1 MGAGAWLEAER
12 LAGRGA
18 LRDIASMPSVAFLL
32 SLMLATEPLPSLAG
46 RWTAGDCTEP
56 GGGALLS
63 RDGTYVEA
71 GGHGRWYVNQ
81 GMLVIEVVAPP
92 TITFESASPELL
104 ALDAD
109 HRLRIIGPDLLEA
122 EAGGHIK
129 RFRRCT

>member
-1 MGAGAWLEAER
+1 MRADAWIEAECLVR
-12 LAGRGA
+12 AGA
-18 LRDIASMPSVAFLL
+18 LRDTALMMILTFLL
-32 SLMLATEPLPSLAG
+32 SLMQVAEPVPVLAG
-46 RWTAGDCTEP
+46 RWTAGSCAEP

-92 TITFESASPELL
+92 TIAHEGPYPELL

-109 HRLRIIGPDLLEA
+109 HRLRILGPDLLEA
-122 EAGGHIK
+122 EAGGHVR